1 MYIAKACRGI
11 SGLDQASGAGD
22 KSSVLVSP
30 GTLKILAFISL
41 GTSGFDKNH
50 SAFDQEFKI
59 FNAFFEFF
67 ESSAMSLNA
76 SKMRSV
82 LERASIAT
90 SPHSSSS
97 INFISGSTLYPPN
110 IVPK

>member
-1 MYIAKACRGI
+1 M
-11 SGLDQASGAGD
+11 
-22 KSSVLVSP
+22 LVSP
-30 GTLKILAFISL
+30 GTLKILTFISL

-82 LERASIAT
+82 LERASIAI

-97 INFISGSTLYPPN
+97 INFMSGSTLYPPN